1 MKLFEEIR
9 YEDYL
14 AISLSNEIQ
23 NILPTYNRLC
33 EKLKS
38 MKDFTCQIDKSQITL
53 KSKIKSS
60 SSGSRYVIYV
70 LQDEWFYVEYNKY
83 WYYTEYNKNTFD
95 PSDNKYYKCDQ
106 EEGLLELLG
115 YNYIKESNKYLQN
128 DYYKEITQEE
138 YNSYENIER
147 FNPIETDRIKKVIKE
162 NPNLKEI
169 DSLAIFT
176 IVSGFNQYYLYK
188 IPDEWYLISAYE
200 TQGDKFYKCDQIEG
214 VLKFIKDNL

>member
-38 MKDFTCQIDKSQITL
+38 MKDFICQIDKSQITL

-60 SSGSRYVIYV
+60 SAGSRYVIYV

-106 EEGLLELLG
+106 EEGLLGLL
-115 YNYIKESNKYLQN
+115 
-128 DYYKEITQEE
+128 
-138 YNSYENIER
+138 
-147 FNPIETDRIKKVIKE
+147 
-162 NPNLKEI
+162 
-169 DSLAIFT
+169 
-176 IVSGFNQYYLYK
+176 
-188 IPDEWYLISAYE
+188 
-200 TQGDKFYKCDQIEG
+200 
-214 VLKFIKDNL
+214 FIKINFSKYGQNELHIS